1 MRFGWRLALV
11 ALYAPIACAQAPGN
25 EAIDWLQRLYI
36 ATKNLSYSG
45 TFVYQHGHLTET
57 SRITRYVDGSGSPR
71 ERIEVLD
78 GSPREII
85 RAGNEVKAYLPGTMT
100 VKVERAAN
108 DQPLLPILPLQVR
121 DLPESYRIVK
131 GELERIAGFDTQA
144 IILEPKD
151 NLRYGHKMWADVA
164 TAMLVKAQTFDEKRE
179 VVEQFMFTQL
189 RIGGGVAKGDLRSR
203 FEGKAKN
210 WRVEE
215 SGGGTPAA
223 GESAWAIRT
232 APSGF
237 KKLTEMKRTLPGSAD
252 AVQIV
257 LSDGVAAVS
266 VFIESAASR
275 APLTLGPSRQGAIN
289 IYTRKIDSH
298 LVTVVGEAPADCV
311 RVIAQGVERRNP

>member
-1 MRFGWRLALV
+1 MRFGWRFALV
-11 ALYAPIACAQAPGN
+11 ALYAPIACAQAPGQD
-25 EAIDWLQRLYI
+25 AMDWLQRVYN

-57 SRITRYVDGSGSPR
+57 SRITRVVEGGSPR

-85 RAGNEVKAYLPGTMT
+85 RVGNEIKAYLPGTMT

-144 IILEPKD
+144 IVLEPKD

-189 RIGGGVAKGDLRSR
+189 RVGGGVAKADLRSK
-203 FEGKAKN
+203 FEGKAKT

-215 SGGGTPAA
+215 SGGGSAAAGDSAWMLRSTPA
-223 GESAWAIRT
+223 
-232 APSGF
+232 GF
-237 KKLTEMKRTLPGSAD
+237 KKLTEMKRTFPGSAE
-252 AVQIV
+252 ALQIV

-266 VFIESAASR
+266 IFIEPSAAKSQV
-275 APLTLGPSRQGAIN
+275 TLGPSRQGAIN
-289 IYTRKIDSH
+289 IYTRRIDSH
-298 LVTVVGEAPADCV
+298 VVTVVGEAPAESV
-311 RVIAQGVERRNP
+311 RVIANGVERRAP